1 MTTKKATYLSTRHTI
16 VGIITLLALT
26 ACGGGGGGG
35 DGGGPSPQATN
46 KAPTLSI
53 NAQID
58 VLEGTA
64 AVATA
69 TATDPENQ
77 TMTFS
82 LSPSADS
89 DLFDI
94 SASGALRFLTAPDF
108 ETPTDAD
115 SNNRYELRVSVSD
128 GQNGSDSQNVVVN
141 VTNAIEGRV
150 IDLSLIHI

>member
-1 MTTKKATYLSTRHTI
+1 MIIKKATYLSTRRII

-35 DGGGPSPQATN
+35 DSGGPSPQSTN

-53 NAQID
+53 NTQID

-77 TMTFS
+77 T
-82 LSPSADS
+82 
-89 DLFDI
+89 
-94 SASGALRFLTAPDF
+94 LT
-108 ETPTDAD
+108 T
-115 SNNRYELRVSVSD
+115 RL
-128 GQNGSDSQNVVVN
+128 
-141 VTNAIEGRV
+141 
-150 IDLSLIHI
+150 